1 MASGDTLVEQSKS
14 LNLENDL
21 NYFMS
26 EYSAP
31 FNTPTNFQFT
41 PFDGDDVSP
50 WPVTKKNLLMLISR
64 FTPAINTIASVV
76 STPNTLRSAT
86 NTTAS
91 HFQCCFN
98 TLYLL

>member
-1 MASGDTLVEQSKS
+1 MRMSKAYRDVEKDACEALMASGDTLVEQSKS

-50 WPVTKKNLLMLISR
+50 WPVIKKN
-64 FTPAINTIASVV
+64 
-76 STPNTLRSAT
+76 
-86 NTTAS
+86 
-91 HFQCCFN
+91 C
-98 TLYLL
+98 